1 MGCRVGLAQGS
12 DVFPSQREAEAS
24 RNSRNCWAL
33 GLSRLKV
40 SMMQRGVCI
49 ETWEVPQ
56 QDPRSY
62 RGIRA
67 RFSPGEEFPRATAGW
82 RLVLKGEEATRQ
94 RAEDNWLQHLY
105 VLDHLPST
113 FSGYL

>member
-1 MGCRVGLAQGS
+1 MGYRVGLAQGS
-12 DVFPSQREAEAS
+12 YVFPSQREAEAS
-24 RNSRNCWAL
+24 RNSRNSWAL

-40 SMMQRGVCI
+40 SMMQLGVCI

-67 RFSPGEEFPRATAGW
+67 RFSPGEEFPRAMAGW
-82 RLVLKGEEATRQ
+82 RPGPEGRRSYKTKSRG
-94 RAEDNWLQHLY
+94 
-105 VLDHLPST
+105 
-113 FSGYL
+113 